1 MGNNKKGPDKQLIIR
16 EVIAWIILIG
26 MIFAVAKMFNFGSG
40 TPIKRISYSQF
51 ISYAENG
58 EMKSIVVKTNDSV
71 PALVIGTLKNGNK
84 VESYTTSDI
93 NYLENIALKKG
104 IDYDVNPSSTM
115 FWTIFWNIVPWIL
128 IIGVWWFIMQR
139 MMAGAG
145 GGGSQAFNFGRSKA
159 KLFLDNKPKVTFKDV
174 AGAEEVKEELQ
185 EIISF
190 LKNPRKFA
198 RYGAKIPKGVLL
210 VGPPGCGKTLIARA
224 VAGEAN
230 VPFFSVSGSEF
241 VEMFVGVGASRV
253 RDLFNQARTY
263 APCIV
268 FIDEIDAVG
277 RYRGAGIGG
286 GHDEREQTL
295 NQLLVEMDG
304 FDPHTGIIVIAA
316 TNRPDILDPA
326 LLRPGR
332 FDRRVVVGLPDTKE
346 REEILKIHA
355 RNKPLADDVDL
366 KSIAQQT
373 AGFSGADLENLLNE
387 AALLAARKDKEKIT
401 QQEIEEAID
410 KVIAGPEK
418 KSLVLSPEEKW
429 AVALHETGHAVITT
443 ALPTGDLVHR
453 ISIVSR
459 GMALGYNLQLPARD
473 KYLQKKSEL
482 MNKISALLGG
492 RTAEE
497 VFLHEVSTGAAN
509 DLQRAS
515 DIARKMVR
523 AYGMSEKLGPIAF
536 GKENELVFLGKEL
549 GEERNYSEKTADLI
563 DAEVKRIVETCY
575 KRAKDVLIEQK
586 DTVLEIA
593 HTLLEK
599 ETLQGEELKNLLAK
613 VKKETG
619 EEKETSQTQQEK
631 ANEGTDSNK
640 ETENNSKN
648 IPPAVQ

>member
-1 MGNNKKGPDKQLIIR
+1 MANNRKSGPDKQFLIR
-16 EVIAWIILIG
+16 EIVAWVILIG
-26 MIFAVAKMFNFGSG
+26 MLFAVGRMFNIGG
-40 TPIKRISYSQF
+40 NAPRTVPYSQF
-51 ISYAENG
+51 LQEAESG
-58 EMKSIVVKTNDSV
+58 QFTKVEIKSKDESTL
-71 PALVIGTLKNGNK
+71 LVIGTLKNGGK
-84 VESYTTSDI
+84 IQAYTINDISD
-93 NYLENIALKKG
+93 LKNVLKEKG
-104 IDYDVNPSSTM
+104 VTYGFAPSNST
-115 FWTIFWNIVPWIL
+115 FWMIFLNIVPWVLIL
-128 IIGVWWFIMQR
+128 GIWWFVMQK
-139 MMAGAG
+139 MMQGGAG
-145 GGGSQAFNFGRSKA
+145 GGGQAFNFGRSKA

-174 AGAEEVKEELQ
+174 AGAEEVKEEVQ
-185 EIISF
+185 EIIEF
-190 LKNPRKFA
+190 LKNPRKFTK
-198 RYGAKIPKGVLL
+198 YGAKIPKGVLL

-224 VAGEAN
+224 IAGEAG

-295 NQLLVEMDG
+295 NQLLTEMDG
-304 FDPHTGIIVIAA
+304 FDPHTGIIVVAA

-332 FDRRVVVGLPDTKE
+332 FDRRIVVGLPDTIE
-346 REEILKIHA
+346 REQILKIHA

-366 KSIAQQT
+366 HAIAQQT

-387 AALLAARKDKEKIT
+387 AALLAVRKQKEKIT

-418 KSLVLSPEEKW
+418 KSLVLSDEEKW
-429 AVALHETGHAVITT
+429 AVALHETGHAVVAT
-443 ALPTGDLVHR
+443 ALPSGDIVHR

-482 MNKISALLGG
+482 MNKISGLLGG
-492 RTAEE
+492 RAAEE

-509 DLQRAS
+509 DLERAS

-523 AYGMSEKLGPIAF
+523 AYGMSEKLGPITF
-536 GKENELVFLGKEL
+536 GKQNEMIFLGKEL

-563 DAEVKRIVETCY
+563 DAEVKRIIEECY
-575 KRAKDVLIEQK
+575 SRAKKVLEDQK
-586 DTVLEIA
+586 KVVLEIA
-593 HTLLEK
+593 NVLLEK
-599 ETLQGEELKNLLAK
+599 ETLQGKELKEYLAK
-613 VKKETG
+613 IKVEDKG
-619 EEKETSQTQQEK
+619 E
-631 ANEGTDSNK
+631 EGTDK
-640 ETENNSKN
+640 KDIQT
-648 IPPAVQ
+648 PVQ

>member
-1 MGNNKKGPDKQLIIR
+1 MANNRKSGPDKQFLIR
-16 EVIAWIILIG
+16 EIVAWVILIG
-26 MIFAVAKMFNFGSG
+26 MIFAVAKMFNVGG
-40 TPIKRISYSQF
+40 NAPKTVPYSQF
-51 ISYAENG
+51 LQEA
-58 EMKSIVVKTNDSV
+58 KSGQFTEVEIKSNDGV
-71 PALVIGTLKNGNK
+71 PTIVIGTLKDGRKIQAFTIN
-84 VESYTTSDI
+84 DI
-93 NYLENIALKKG
+93 SNLTDVLDSKG
-104 IDYDVNPSSTM
+104 ITYEVAHSNST
-115 FWTIFWNIVPWIL
+115 FWVIFWNIVPWIL
-128 IIGVWWFIMQR
+128 ILGVWWFVMQK
-139 MMAGAG
+139 MMQGAG
-145 GGGSQAFNFGRSKA
+145 GGGGQAFNFGRSKA

-174 AGAEEVKEELQ
+174 AGAEEVKEEVQ
-185 EIISF
+185 EIIEF
-190 LKNPRKFA
+190 LKNPRKFTK
-198 RYGAKIPKGVLL
+198 YGAKIPKGVLL

-224 VAGEAN
+224 IAGEAG

-332 FDRRVVVGLPDTKE
+332 FDRRIVVGLPDTIE
-346 REEILKIHA
+346 REQILKIHA

-366 KSIAQQT
+366 HAIAQQT

-387 AALLAARKDKEKIT
+387 AALIAVRKHKEKIT

-418 KSLVLSPEEKW
+418 KSVVLSDEEKW
-429 AVALHETGHAVITT
+429 AVALHETGHAVVAT
-443 ALPTGDLVHR
+443 ALPSGDIVHR

-482 MNKISALLGG
+482 MNKISGLLGG
-492 RTAEE
+492 RAAEE

-509 DLQRAS
+509 DLERAS

-523 AYGMSEKLGPIAF
+523 AYGMSEKLGPVTF
-536 GKENELVFLGKEL
+536 GKQNEMIFLGKEL

-563 DAEVKRIVETCY
+563 DAEVKRIIEECY
-575 KRAKDVLIEQK
+575 SRAKKVLREQK
-586 DTVLEIA
+586 KIVLEIA
-593 HTLLEK
+593 NVLLKK
-599 ETLQGEELKNLLAK
+599 ETLQGKELKEYLAK
-613 VKKETG
+613 IKIENKG
-619 EEKETSQTQQEK
+619 E
-631 ANEGTDSNK
+631 EGTDK
-640 ETENNSKN
+640 KD
-648 IPPAVQ
+648 VQTPVQ

>member
-1 MGNNKKGPDKQLIIR
+1 MANNRKSGPDKQFLIR
-16 EVIAWIILIG
+16 EIVAWVILIG
-26 MIFAVAKMFNFGSG
+26 MLFAVGRMFNIGG
-40 TPIKRISYSQF
+40 NAPRTVPYSQF
-51 ISYAENG
+51 LQEAESG
-58 EMKSIVVKTNDSV
+58 QFTKVEIKSNDGN
-71 PALVIGTLKNGNK
+71 PTLVIGTLKNGGK
-84 VESYTTSDI
+84 IQAYTINDISD
-93 NYLENIALKKG
+93 LKNVLNEKG
-104 IDYDVNPSSTM
+104 VTYEVARSSST
-115 FWTIFWNIVPWIL
+115 FWMIFWNIVPWVVIL
-128 IIGVWWFIMQR
+128 GIWWFVMQK
-139 MMAGAG
+139 MMQGGAG
-145 GGGSQAFNFGRSKA
+145 GGGQAFNFGRSKA

-174 AGAEEVKEELQ
+174 AGAEEVKEEVQ
-185 EIISF
+185 EIIEF
-190 LKNPRKFA
+190 LKNPRKFTK
-198 RYGAKIPKGVLL
+198 YGAKIPKGVLL

-224 VAGEAN
+224 IAGEAG

-295 NQLLVEMDG
+295 NQLLTEMDG
-304 FDPHTGIIVIAA
+304 FDPHTGIIVVAA

-332 FDRRVVVGLPDTKE
+332 FDRRIVVGLPDTIE
-346 REEILKIHA
+346 REQILKIHA

-366 KSIAQQT
+366 HAIAQQT

-387 AALLAARKDKEKIT
+387 AALLAVRKQKEKIT

-418 KSLVLSPEEKW
+418 KSLVLSDEEKW
-429 AVALHETGHAVITT
+429 AVALHETGHAVVAT
-443 ALPTGDLVHR
+443 ALPSGDIVHR

-482 MNKISALLGG
+482 MNKISGLLGG
-492 RTAEE
+492 RAAEE

-509 DLQRAS
+509 DLERAS

-536 GKENELVFLGKEL
+536 GKQNEMIFLGKEL

-563 DAEVKRIVETCY
+563 DAEVKRIIEECY
-575 KRAKDVLIEQK
+575 SRAKKVLEDQK
-586 DTVLEIA
+586 KVVLEIA
-593 HTLLEK
+593 NVLLEK
-599 ETLQGEELKNLLAK
+599 ETLQGKELKEYLAK
-613 VKKETG
+613 IKVEDKG
-619 EEKETSQTQQEK
+619 E
-631 ANEGTDSNK
+631 EGTDK
-640 ETENNSKN
+640 KD
-648 IPPAVQ
+648 VQTPVQ

>member
-16 EVIAWIILIG
+16 EAIAWIILIG
-26 MIFAVAKMFNFGSG
+26 MIFAVAKMFNFGGG

-71 PALVIGTLKNGNK
+71 PTLVIGTLKNGNK
-84 VESYTTSDI
+84 VESYTTSNI
-93 NYLENIALKKG
+93 NTLEDIALKKG

-115 FWTIFWNIVPWIL
+115 LWTILVNIVPWIL

-332 FDRRVVVGLPDTKE
+332 FDRRIVVGLPDTKE

-355 RNKPLADDVDL
+355 RNKPLSDDVDL

-492 RTAEE
+492 RAAEE

-575 KRAKDVLIEQK
+575 KHAKDVLKEQK

-593 HTLLEK
+593 HTLLKK

-613 VKKETG
+613 VKKENG
-619 EEKETSQTQQEK
+619 KEEQISQTQQEK
-631 ANEGTDSNK
+631 TNEETDSNK
-640 ETENNSKN
+640 ETKSNSKN

>member
-492 RTAEE
+492 RAAEE

-575 KRAKDVLIEQK
+575 KHAKDVLTEQK

-619 EEKETSQTQQEK
+619 EEEQTPQTQQEK
-631 ANEGTDSNK
+631 ANEETGSNK

>member
-1 MGNNKKGPDKQLIIR
+1 MANKKGPDKQFWIR
-16 EVIAWIILIG
+16 EIIAWVILIG
-26 MIFAVAKMFNFGSG
+26 MLFAVAKMFNFGG
-40 TPIKRISYSQF
+40 GPQIKTIPYSEFVQD
-51 ISYAENG
+51 IENG
-58 EMKSIVVKTNDSV
+58 QMQSITIKSTDGKSELVLGDLKDGTRVK
-71 PALVIGTLKNGNK
+71 AYTL
-84 VESYTTSDI
+84 SDI
-93 NYLENIALKKG
+93 SDLEKAAKDKK
-104 IDYDVNPSSTM
+104 VSFSVSPSSST
-115 FWTIFWNIVPWIL
+115 FWAIFWNIVPWIL
-128 IIGVWWFIMQR
+128 IIGVWWFLMQK
-139 MMAGAG
+139 MMQGAG

-185 EIISF
+185 EIIEF
-190 LKNPRKFA
+190 LKNPKKFT
-198 RYGAKIPKGVLL
+198 RFGAKIPKGVLL

-304 FDPHTGIIVIAA
+304 FDPNTGIIVIAA

-332 FDRRVVVGLPDTKE
+332 FDRRVVVGLPDTVE
-346 REEILKIHA
+346 REAILKIHA

-366 KSIAQQT
+366 HAIAQQT

-387 AALLAARKDKEKIT
+387 AALLAVRKNQEKIT
-401 QQEIEEAID
+401 QVEIEEAID

-418 KSLVLSPEEKW
+418 KSLVLSKEEKW
-429 AVALHETGHAVITT
+429 AVAIHETGHAVITT
-443 ALPTGDLVHR
+443 ALPSGDIVHR

-459 GMALGYNLQLPARD
+459 GMALGYNLQLPERD
-473 KYLQKKSEL
+473 KYLQKKQEL
-482 MNKISALLGG
+482 MNKISGLLGG
-492 RTAEE
+492 RAAEE
-497 VFLHEVSTGAAN
+497 VLLHEISTGAAN
-509 DLQRAS
+509 DIERAS
-515 DIARKMVR
+515 DLARKMVR

-536 GKENELVFLGKEL
+536 GKQNEMIFLGKEL

-563 DAEVKRIVETCY
+563 DAEVERIVRKCY
-575 KRAKDVLIEQK
+575 ERAKNVIKEQK
-586 DTVLEIA
+586 DVVLEIA
-593 HTLLEK
+593 NVLLTK
-599 ETLQGEELKNLLAK
+599 ETLQGEELKKYLSK
-613 VKKETG
+613 VKK
-619 EEKETSQTQQEK
+619 
-631 ANEGTDSNK
+631 
-640 ETENNSKN
+640 TENNGAKEQKDSGN
-648 IPPAVQ
+648 IPSATE